1 VVVNVTAL
9 SALIPIPTFTP
20 PPSNHPL
27 PLGEEVEEETPLEF
41 GGTNNGHT
49 GGEVGTLVAGGQAA
63 AQGETGWTSAG
74 ASFSSGNQSAHVPS
88 AASNILWGAAAAA
101 VLGMTLADWQRK
113 REEEAAA
120 RLAAERANEVPD
132 DVLARRR
139 AKVMAKNQAQRAQES
154 RWEAARQAQNAKPE
168 IDEDT
173 FMQKT
178 YKKIL
183 STANVIPGVS
193 AWKEKQEEQAK
204 QNAVS
209 AARWVGAASVA
220 QGRREEEN
228 LSNIACVIKPEKP
241 KSWWQV
247 VGDWFMPQADNVAT
261 LTGAAG
267 DMDDVKH
274 VVFTPQKNNNVSV
287 SAPDLP
293 QGTRLEYFGDDVLNK
308 FDLPPGGNYASS
320 TINTRTATGLI
331 DDAVKGSSFLT
342 AGATS
347 LVTNIYEYGNDA
359 ENLEEFSNQTFEN
372 QEFWASTAVDTALS
386 VVIGLVAAGIVAG
399 VVTFLGVATAPLW
412 MTIGA
417 VAIVSIVISG
427 IVGYSGLPDTIDAN
441 ANMLIDDLQ
450 GE

>member
-1 VVVNVTAL
+1 VVKVTAL
-9 SALIPIPTFTP
+9 SALLPIPTFTP

-74 ASFSSGNQSAHVPS
+74 ASFSSGNQSAHMPS

-154 RWEAARQAQNAKPE
+154 RWEAARVAQNAKPE

-193 AWKEKQEEQAK
+193 AWKKQEDTKVKEQVY

-209 AARWVGAASVA
+209 ATRWAGVASVA
-220 QGRREEEN
+220 QGRRESQYDLTSWMPLVINRNLQSPELAEMRFYNNFIGGTGPWLLELLGDFRSLNTGGGRWDIKLEMQDEFRNGLGDKDSAHILCSNSGTCRWVDYSTAGNVLYGVTAADAGVPRWMSKLAGGLLEAWEGTAKAEN
-228 LSNIACVIKPEKP
+228 LSNWLEDPYDTNAVNFGYDLYESTGGNITEEA
-241 KSWWQV
+241 
-247 VGDWFMPQADNVAT
+247 FRNA
-261 LTGAAG
+261 LTY
-267 DMDDVKH
+267 
-274 VVFTPQKNNNVSV
+274 
-287 SAPDLP
+287 
-293 QGTRLEYFGDDVLNK
+293 EVLNSLQPPPEGFVLPFEAQPQPNTYQVDR
-308 FDLPPGGNYASS
+308 FDHQP
-320 TINTRTATGLI
+320 
-331 DDAVKGSSFLT
+331 
-342 AGATS
+342 
-347 LVTNIYEYGNDA
+347 
-359 ENLEEFSNQTFEN
+359 EE
-372 QEFWASTAVDTALS
+372 
-386 VVIGLVAAGIVAG
+386 
-399 VVTFLGVATAPLW
+399 
-412 MTIGA
+412 
-417 VAIVSIVISG
+417 
-427 IVGYSGLPDTIDAN
+427 
-441 ANMLIDDLQ
+441 
-450 GE
+450 